1 VELLLRSLFGEV
13 RMSIRSRAARCGN
26 WLAAGAIGAGIAL
39 LFAPQSGQ
47 RTRRLI
53 RRKAERCIQDAG
65 DEVAEK
71 TRGLYIRG
79 KLAAD
84 GTARKLRRKLHV
96 AA

>member
-1 VELLLRSLFGEV
+1 
-13 RMSIRSRAARCGN
+13 MSIRSRTEKCGN
-26 WLAAGAIGAGIAL
+26 WLAAGAIGAGVAL

-53 RRKAERCIQDAG
+53 RRKAERYIQDAG
-65 DEVAEK
+65 DDVAEK
-71 TRGLYIRG
+71 TRGLYFWG